1 MSSGVDRLDVDPWP
15 ANVNEASMAPRHHSL
30 VPPTSIE
37 EQRVPMRVLLANLSG
52 VVAQLV
58 AQLIQQ
64 QPDMVLVGPVHGD
77 MELLMAVGEGADVV
91 VLGAT
96 HTDEPPGI
104 CSHLLC
110 EFPFLRILLLKS
122 SGDTAT
128 LYWLGLRNQR
138 LKTVTDTSLLT
149 TIRRAYTLNPA
160 T

>member
-1 MSSGVDRLDVDPWP
+1 MFSGVNRLDVDPWP
-15 ANVNEASMAPRHHSL
+15 DNIEEASMARRHNFL
-30 VPPTSIE
+30 VLPPKVD
-37 EQRVPMRVLLANLSG
+37 EQRAPVRVLLANLSG

-77 MELLMAVGEGADVV
+77 MELLMAVGDGADVV
-91 VLGAT
+91 VLGTT